1 MASSSAL
8 KTQPL
13 DRLTLQFENDVG
25 TGKVRGPAFD
35 CVRCRPGLTRQPLS
49 WQFIDLQKTPREL
62 QLQQFCTLV
71 LAEMQVAESSS
82 PAPSERQEVASHSS
96 GVKVRT
102 NETVLFSPDGTACI
116 SYRTLKSRNHG
127 SSCML
132 RGTICRQLALSLPLP
147 ATGDFLL
154 HLAGAGLGQGQ
165 NRDAVTQRARPRHPS
180 AGDVCRGRHHAPD
193 R

>member
-1 MASSSAL
+1 MT
-8 KTQPL
+8 KPPQP
-13 DRLTLQFENDVG
+13 
-25 TGKVRGPAFD
+25 TGPISL
-35 CVRCRPGLTRQPLS
+35 RPGLLFWLATKTAALPLG
-49 WQFIDLQKTPREL
+49 DQKDEKHPR
-62 QLQQFCTLV
+62 
-71 LAEMQVAESSS
+71 ASRRVAP
-82 PAPSERQEVASHSS
+82 PAPSERQEVAGHSS
-96 GVKVRT
+96 VVKVRT
-102 NETVLFSPDGTACI
+102 NETVLCTPDGTACI

-132 RGTICRQLALSLPLP
+132 RGTICRKLALSLPLP